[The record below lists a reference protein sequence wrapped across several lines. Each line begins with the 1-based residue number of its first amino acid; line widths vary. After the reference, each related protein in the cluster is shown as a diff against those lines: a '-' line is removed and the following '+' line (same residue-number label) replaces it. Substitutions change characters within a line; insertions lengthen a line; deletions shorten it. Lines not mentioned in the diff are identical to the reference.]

1 MIYTIILTPFFQ
13 ILFLLPFY
21 GCSPKVNTASSI
33 HSDNANFSIKDTTI
47 LPGAYQ
53 TKQYLPLL
61 KHKSV
66 GLVINQTSMIGN
78 TSLLD
83 SLLHL
88 GVDVKKIFIP
98 EHGFRGTDSNGAT
111 ISNSTDQKTGLPL
124 ISLYGKNK
132 KPKSTDLEDLDLI
145 IFDIQD
151 VGVRFYTYIST
162 LHYIMESCAEH
173 HIELLVLDR
182 PNPNGFYI
190 DGPVLDTQF
199 RSFIGM
205 HPIPIVYGLTIGEL
219 SKMIQGEQWIKS
231 AKSLKL
237 KVIPCQNYTHR
248 SHYILPIAPSPNL
261 PNPLSILLYPSLCLL
276 EGTTVSLGRG
286 TPFPFQ
292 LYGHPEFTKG
302 DTVFTPKENVGA
314 KDPPFNGISCRG
326 FSLTNTSLAS
336 CYLSK
341 QINLKPILN
350 AKQCLKDGSLFFLK
364 NDFIHKLAGTQDL
377 KNQIEHNCSEANI
390 RQSWQENLNQYK
402 AKRLKY
408 LIYPE

>member
-1 MIYTIILTPFFQ
+1 MLIPLLQ
-13 ILFLLPFY
+13 LLVLLPFY
-21 GCSPKVNTASSI
+21 GCSPKVNTVSSI
-33 HSDNANFSIKDTTI
+33 PSDNASFSMRDTII

-53 TKQYLPLL
+53 IKEYLPLL
-61 KHKSV
+61 HHKRV

-132 KPKSTDLEDLDLI
+132 KPKSTDLEGLDLI

-162 LHYIMESCAEH
+162 LHYILESCAENNME
-173 HIELLVLDR
+173 ILVLDR

-219 SKMIQGEQWIKS
+219 SKMIQGEEWINK

-237 KVIPCQNYTHR
+237 KVIQCQNYSHS

-261 PNPLSILLYPSLCLL
+261 PNQLSILLYPSLCLL

-286 TPFPFQ
+286 TPYPFQ

-302 DTVFTPKENVGA
+302 DTAFTPKENIGA
-314 KDPPFNGISCRG
+314 KDPPFNGISCIG
-326 FSLTNTSLAS
+326 FSLTTTSITS
-336 CYLSK
+336 CYQSK
-341 QINLKPILN
+341 KINLKPILN
-350 AKQCLKDGSLFFLK
+350 AKLCLKGGSLFFLK
-364 NDFIHKLAGTQDL
+364 NNFIHKLAGTQDL
-377 KNQIEHNCSEANI
+377 KNQIEENWSEEKI
-390 RQSWQENLNQYK
+390 RQSWREKLNQYK
-402 AKRLKY
+402 AKRMKY